1 MLIFAHRGA
10 SGYAP
15 ENTLKAME
23 LALSMG
29 AEAIELDVH
38 CVESK
43 LVVFHDRHL
52 AGKSNGK
59 GLIHR
64 QTLASLSN
72 VTVRGEAIP
81 TLWQVLELVRGRCIV
96 NIELKGVGTA
106 APLVKLYPRIL
117 CELGFTSA
125 QLIISSFHHPML
137 AEFKAQLPEARV
149 APLLGSLPLDG
160 AMIATRLD
168 AYSLHLD
175 VSFISQQIVDD
186 AHRRGVLVY
195 VYTVDDADDL
205 RALRAMGVDGAF
217 SNFPDQA
224 KDALSEPDQCDYRGW
239 FE

>member
-23 LALSMG
+23 MALSLG

-38 CVESK
+38 CVEGE
-43 LVVFHDRHL
+43 LMVFHDRHL

-64 QTLASLSN
+64 QTLANLEK
-72 VTVRGEAIP
+72 VKVQGEPIP

-96 NIELKGVGTA
+96 NIELKGIGTA
-106 APLVKLYPRIL
+106 EPLALLYPRIL
-117 CELGFTSA
+117 TELGFNA
-125 QLIISSFHHPML
+125 GQLIISSFHHPML
-137 AEFKAQLPEARV
+137 AAFKAQVPEARV

-160 AMIATRLD
+160 AEIASLLN

-175 VSFISQQIVDD
+175 VSFIDQAIVDD
-186 AHRRGVLVY
+186 AHRRGVKVY
-195 VYTVDDADDL
+195 VYTVDDSDDL
-205 RALRAMGVDGAF
+205 QALREMGVDGAF
-217 SNFPDQA
+217 SNFPDRA
-224 KDALSEPDQCDYRGW
+224 IEAISKPSGRDYRHW